1 VNIGI
6 YSISH
11 SSGDIYIGSSIELKK
26 RLYYHKHR
34 LRKGTHFNPKLQ
46 AAWDKYGEDAF
57 TFSVVEYVLEKS
69 QIIVREQYWID
80 ANMGRLYNLCPVAGN
95 TMGRTHTA
103 ATREKI
109 RKANLGKKATDQAK
123 SNMAASQRGRK
134 HPEGIRAKISKAHKG
149 RKFSESH
156 RKALSE
162 ARKAPDLLAHSL
174 ANCKKMSGMLKGKKR
189 APFTAE
195 HRDKL
200 AAAARA
206 QHERRRSSLLS

>member
-1 VNIGI
+1 MNIGI

-26 RLYYHKHR
+26 RRYYHKDR

-46 AAWDKYGEDAF
+46 AAWNKYGEDAF

-80 ANMGRLYNLCPVAGN
+80 ANTGRLYNLCPVAGN

-134 HPEGIRAKISKAHKG
+134 HPDETKVKMSQFHKG
-149 RKFSESH
+149 RKFTESH

-162 ARKAPDLLAHSL
+162 ARKTPELLKHSL
-174 ANCKKMSGMLKGKKR
+174 DNCKKMSDMNRGKKR
-189 APFTAE
+189 PPFTAE